1 MGEADA
7 EDRGSVAGSG
17 LEATAAL
24 ERDARTLLDPGFLSG
39 LHAEMET
46 ELGPEEAARALL
58 QIGFL
63 HGLKEALRTVKGAF
77 GADDGGP
84 AGASVAP
91 PLAMR
96 LEPRRA
102 PPGCAALEVAGSWP
116 ECAEASA
123 RLACLGPCEG
133 TGCFVSSGY
142 TSGWLSGLHDA
153 DLLALETCCAASGR
167 EACRFVAREAEVW
180 RASGDPRACALLDGL
195 PFDALR
201 AAARA
206 ATDADSPSGTLDR
219 HAAAVHIW
227 GPVMVIPF
235 HDSDEALR
243 AVELIGHDPAARDV
257 SVVVVDL
264 SGAVIDE
271 AWGALAL
278 ERIVDLIEA
287 WGAEAIFAA
296 PSPLSEPALATL
308 ERQPLFVHKDLAAGV
323 ACAFRVADAQRSA
336 S

>member
-235 HDSDEALR
+235 SGTDEAR
-243 AVELIGHDPAARDV
+243 KAVDLIGRDPGARHV

-264 SGAVIDE
+264 AGAIVDP
-271 AWGALAL
+271 AFGAAAL
-278 ERIVDLIEA
+278 EGIVDGAEA
-287 WGAEAIFAA
+287 WGAEVIFSDV
-296 PSPLSEPALATL
+296 SPLSGHVVADLD
-308 ERQPLFVHKDLAAGV
+308 RQPLFVVKGMESAIAKAFQV
-323 ACAFRVADAQRSA
+323 AWSQRRVS
-336 S
+336 